1 MTGTLLPVTD
11 KDFELHGI
19 AYSDQDRHAVLGRLA
34 DDLDR
39 KARKFLGYQVN
50 HAVTGTDVLTK
61 FLSMHLNNVGDP
73 FVESTFT
80 IHTRCLERAVLDYY
94 ARLWHARIPE
104 DRAAAGPDD
113 YWGYVLSMGST
124 EGNLYALWN
133 ARDYLDGNALVSDQ
147 ESSTRT
153 TYVKAVHPADDPD
166 AYTPVAFFSED
177 THYSHIKGMRVL
189 DIPTFFDLGADR
201 YPGQCPLP
209 VTGRS
214 VGGWPVGVP
223 SAGGDDGPGAVDV
236 DALCALVEFFA
247 AQGHPILICFNVGST
262 FKGACDDV
270 ATACERLQPIFARYG
285 LDRRKVRYDPDDA
298 DKYDI
303 RQGYWV
309 HVDAALGGTYL
320 PYLEQAHGMGRIP
333 TGPPVFDFRVPQVS
347 SIVTS
352 GHKYPGAPFPTGV
365 LLTKYGLQLR
375 PPSDPA
381 VISSPDTTFAGSR
394 SGLASVVMWNYL
406 AQFAEED
413 HIDTAIRAVALA
425 DYTAARLRTLSDD
438 LAARAEPGAANGIHV
453 GHTDQSLSIW
463 FRQPRREI
471 VAKYSLACVPL
482 NRGGIR
488 ADFSHIY
495 TMPHVTRELVDELIA
510 DLYEPGAFDRTN
522 DHRAPSLVAGFA

>member
-1 MTGTLLPVTD
+1 MTSALPISD
-11 KDFELHGI
+11 QEFELQGT
-19 AYSDQDRHAVLGRLA
+19 AYSDVDRHAALDRLA
-34 DDLDR
+34 DHLNE
-39 KARKFLGYQVN
+39 KASKFLGYQVN
-50 HAVTGTDVLTK
+50 QAVTGTDILAR
-61 FLSMHLNNVGDP
+61 FLPMHLNNAGDP
-73 FVESTFT
+73 FVDNNVGT
-80 IHTRCLERAVLDYY
+80 HTRWLERAVLDYY

-104 DRAAAGPDD
+104 DRADPGPDD

-147 ESSTRT
+147 ASGNRT
-153 TYVKAVHPADDPD
+153 TYIKAVHPADDPD

-201 YPGQCPLP
+201 YPGQCPVP
-209 VTGRS
+209 VTGKS
-214 VGGWPVGVP
+214 VGGWPAGVP
-223 SAGGDDGPGAVDV
+223 SSGGDGGPGSVDV

-247 AQGHPILICFNVGST
+247 AQGHPILICFNAGT
-262 FKGACDDV
+262 TIKGACDDV
-270 ATACERLQPIFARYG
+270 ATACEQLQPIFARYG

-320 PYLEQAHGMGRIP
+320 PYLEQAYRLGRIP
-333 TGPPVFDFRVPQVS
+333 TAPPVFDFRVPQVS

-365 LLTKYGLQLR
+365 FLTKYSHQLR

-381 VISSPDTTFAGSR
+381 YISSPDTTFAGSR
-394 SGLASVVMWNYL
+394 SALSSVVMWNHL
-406 AQFAEED
+406 AQFSAED
-413 HIDTAIRAVALA
+413 HVDTAVRAVALA
-425 DYTAARLRTLSDD
+425 DYAADRLRELSDD
-438 LAARAEPGAANGIHV
+438 LAARAEPGADGGIHV
-453 GHTDQSLSIW
+453 GHTEQSLSVW

-471 VAKYSLACVPL
+471 VAKYSLSCFPL
-482 NRGGIR
+482 SPGGIR
-488 ADFSHIY
+488 TDFCHIY
-495 TMPHVTRELVDELIA
+495 TMPHVTQELVDELIA
-510 DLYEPGAFDRTN
+510 DLYEPGAFDRTS
-522 DHRAPSLVAGFA
+522 DHRAPSLFAGIA